1 MDAVE
6 EGERLLTTFTLDR
19 SVVIEWFGIGTG
31 AFLVALFGLGWLYV
45 SVTDPGTTSIGGE
58 SLEFRAIAIG
68 TVGTFL
74 LVAGVVVLHE
84 LVHAAV
90 IRHYGGDVSFGL
102 GLAGVVLPYA
112 YVTTTLRL
120 SRNQFVAVALA
131 PLVVITAVGF
141 AVMVALETL
150 WLLVPLAFNVG
161 GAIGD
166 LWMTGILLRYPR
178 HVSVEDS
185 VTGLRIYGREGDRP
199 LPATGPRRFLRRV
212 LLGTGVGFGLLLVV
226 ALAGPILLSV
236 LGVESLV
243 VGEPGTPWSVFAFEG
258 TPDGG
263 YSSSVNPVGVL
274 AASILVGFLVAL
286 VSVPMRPDPEAGR
299 G

>member
-1 MDAVE
+1 MV
-6 EGERLLTTFTLDR
+6 RDR
-19 SVVIEWFGIGTG
+19 DG
-31 AFLVALFGLGWLYV
+31 AFLVALFGIGWLNA

-58 SLEFRAIAIG
+58 SLGFRAVAIG

-90 IRHYGGDVSFGL
+90 IRYYGGDVSFGL

-166 LWMTGILLRYPR
+166 LWMTGILLRYPP

-185 VTGLRIYGREGDRP
+185 ATGLRIYGREGDRP
-199 LPATGPRRFLRRV
+199 LPATGARRFLRRV
-212 LLGTGVGFGLLLVV
+212 LLGTGVGFGVLLVA
-226 ALAGPILLSV
+226 ALAGPIILSV
-236 LGVESLV
+236 LGVESIV
-243 VGEPGTPWSVFAFEG
+243 VGEPGTPWSVFAFER

-263 YSSSVNPVGVL
+263 FSSSVNPVGVL
-274 AASILVGFLVAL
+274 AASLLVGFLVAL
-286 VSVPMRPDPEAGR
+286 VSVPVRPDPEPGR
-299 G
+299 R